1 MLPVFTSAEM
11 RALDARAIRELGIPG
26 PRLMEA
32 AGTGAARLIAR
43 RFGPLRGRR
52 VVILCGKGNNGG
64 DGFVVARRL
73 RALGARVDVF
83 LVGRRAEVRGDA
95 ADALRRYSGRV
106 TEVVSEA
113 GLDAVERAVSAA
125 RVVVDALLGTGV
137 DGTVRGLGAS
147 AIARLNHAAGIAGDV
162 PAPGALPVSPRVPV
176 VALDLP
182 SGLSADGGDLT
193 GPTVR
198 ATLTATFAGLKRAL
212 LLEPAASWA
221 GEVVVVP
228 IGLPAGEAERDVTTF
243 LLEGLDARG
252 ALARRPVDA
261 HKGQFGHLLVV
272 AGSRGKTGAAALAAR
287 AALRSGAGLVTV
299 ASPASQQPIIATLGV
314 EHMTHALSETAAGA
328 LAKAALGPIRELASA
343 MDAVALGPGLSLHP
357 EAQALARA
365 LVAELPRPMVVDAD
379 ALSALAGHLE
389 MLSSAPG
396 PRVLTP
402 HPGEMAR
409 MLGTTIAEI
418 QSDRI
423 EITRAFAVKHRVWL
437 VLKGARSVIAAPDGR
452 VWINPTGNPGMAKG
466 GSGDVLTGMAG
477 AFLARGLTPAAALQ
491 AAVYFHGLAGDLG
504 RVERGEEGLLAS
516 DIVEAIPRALAP
528 AP

>member
-1 MLPVFTSAEM
+1 VLPVFTAAEM
-11 RALDARAIRELGIPG
+11 RALDARAIRELNIPG
-26 PRLMEA
+26 ARLMEA

-73 RALGARVDVF
+73 RAVGARVDVF
-83 LVGRRAEVRGDA
+83 LLGRRREVRGDA
-95 ADALRRYSGRV
+95 ADALRRYAGRV
-106 TEVVSEA
+106 AEITAEA
-113 GLDAVERAVSAA
+113 ELDAVERAVGGAH
-125 RVVVDALLGTGV
+125 VVVDALLGTGV
-137 DGTVRGLGAS
+137 DGMARGLGAS
-147 AIARLNHAAGIAGDV
+147 AIERLNHLTGAGEDR
-162 PAPGALPVSPRVPV
+162 PPHPPV

-182 SGLSADGGDLT
+182 SGLSADHGIPT

-198 ATLTATFAGLKRAL
+198 ATLTATFGGYKRAL

-221 GEVVVVP
+221 GEVVVIP
-228 IGLPAGEAERDVTTF
+228 LGLPAGETERDVATF
-243 LLEGLDARG
+243 LLEDGDARG
-252 ALARRPVDA
+252 ALARRPADA
-261 HKGQFGHLLVV
+261 HKGQYGHLLVV

-299 ASPASQQPIIATLGV
+299 ATPASQQPIIATLGV
-314 EHMTHALSETAAGA
+314 EHMTHALPETAAGA
-328 LAKAALGPIRELASA
+328 LAKAALGPIRELTAG

-365 LVAELPRPMVVDAD
+365 LVADLPRPMVVDAD
-379 ALSALAGHLE
+379 ALSALAGHLDI
-389 MLSSAPG
+389 LAGAPG

-409 MLGTTIAEI
+409 MLGVTVAEI

-423 EITRAFAVKHRVWL
+423 EGTRAFAVKHRVWL
-437 VLKGARSVIAAPDGR
+437 VLKGARSVVAAPDGR
-452 VWINPTGNPGMAKG
+452 VWLNPTGNPGMAKG

-477 AFLARGLTPAAALQ
+477 AFLARGLTPTAALQ

-504 RVERGEEGLLAS
+504 RAERGEEGLLAS
-516 DIVEAIPRALAP
+516 DIVEAIPRALSP
-528 AP
+528 ASR

>member
-1 MLPVFTSAEM
+1 M

-43 RFGPLRGRR
+43 RYGPLRGRR
-52 VVILCGKGNNGG
+52 IVILCGKGNNGG

-73 RALGARVDVF
+73 RAVGARLDVF
-83 LVGRRAEVRGDA
+83 LLGRLGEVRGDA
-95 ADALRRYSGRV
+95 ADALRRYPGRV
-106 TEVVSEA
+106 KEITAPA
-113 GLDAVERAVSAA
+113 GLDAVGRAVGAA
-125 RVVVDALLGTGV
+125 HVVVDALLGTGV
-137 DGTVRGLGAS
+137 DGMARGLSAAAIECLNRVTGVGA
-147 AIARLNHAAGIAGDV
+147 D
-162 PAPGALPVSPRVPV
+162 APVDRPPRPPV

-182 SGLSADGGDLT
+182 SGLSADHGIPT

-212 LLEPAASWA
+212 LLEPAAAWA

-228 IGLPAGEAERDVTTF
+228 IGLPEGEAERDASTF
-243 LLEGLDARG
+243 LMEDADARG
-252 ALARRPVDA
+252 ALARRPTDA
-261 HKGQFGHLLVV
+261 HKGQYGHLLVV

-299 ASPASQQPIIATLGV
+299 ATPASQQPIIATLGL
-314 EHMTHALSETAAGA
+314 EHMTHALPETAAGA
-328 LAKAALGPIRELASA
+328 LAKAAVGPIRELMAT

-365 LVAELPRPMVVDAD
+365 LVADLPRPMVVDAD
-379 ALSALAGHLE
+379 ALSALAGHLDI
-389 MLSSAPG
+389 LAGAPG

-409 MLGTTIAEI
+409 MRGVTVAEI

-423 EITRAFAVKHRVWL
+423 EGTRAFAVKHRVWL
-437 VLKGARSVIAAPDGR
+437 VLKGARSVVAAPDGR
-452 VWINPTGNPGMAKG
+452 VWINPSGNPGMAKG

-504 RVERGEEGLLAS
+504 RVQHGEEGLLAS
-516 DIVEAIPRALAP
+516 DIVEAIPRALTP
-528 AP
+528 ASG

>member
-1 MLPVFTSAEM
+1 MLPVFTAAEM
-11 RALDARAIRELGIPG
+11 RALDARAIRELGISG

-43 RFGPLRGRR
+43 RFGPLRGRK

-73 RALGARVDVF
+73 RTVGARVEVF
-83 LVGRRAEVRGDA
+83 LLARRGEVRGDA
-95 ADALRRYSGRV
+95 AQALRRYAGRV
-106 TEVVSEA
+106 EEITAEA
-113 GLDAVERAVSAA
+113 GLDALERAVSAA
-125 RVVVDALLGTGV
+125 HLVVDALLGTGV
-137 DGTVRGLGAS
+137 SGSARGLTAA
-147 AIARLNHAAGIAGDV
+147 AIAHFNRAAGADAGDDR
-162 PAPGALPVSPRVPV
+162 PPRIPV

-182 SGLSADGGDLT
+182 SGLSADHSVPT

-198 ATLTATFAGLKRAL
+198 ATLTATFGGHKRAL
-212 LLEPAASWA
+212 LLEPAASQA
-221 GEVVVVP
+221 GEVVVIP
-228 IGLPAGEAERDVTTF
+228 LGLPEGETERELTTF
-243 LLEGLDARG
+243 LLEDPDARG
-252 ALARRPVDA
+252 ALARRPADA
-261 HKGQFGHLLVV
+261 HKGQYGHLLVV

-299 ASPASQQPIIATLGV
+299 ATPASQQPIIATLGV
-314 EHMTHALSETAAGA
+314 EHMTHPLPETAAGA
-328 LAKAALGPIRELASA
+328 VAKAALGPILELATS

-365 LVAELPRPMVVDAD
+365 LVADLPRPMVVDAD
-379 ALSALAGHLE
+379 ALSALAGHLDI
-389 MLSSAPG
+389 LAGAPG

-409 MLGTTIAEI
+409 MLGMTVTEI
-418 QSDRI
+418 QADRLDG
-423 EITRAFAVKHRVWL
+423 TRAFAIKHRVWL
-437 VLKGARSVIAAPDGR
+437 VLKGARSVVAAPDGQ

-504 RVERGEEGLLAS
+504 RAERGEEGLLAS
-516 DIVEAIPRALAP
+516 DIVEAIPRALSP
-528 AP
+528 APG

>member
-1 MLPVFTSAEM
+1 VLPVFTAAEM
-11 RALDARAIRELGIPG
+11 RALDARAIGELGIPG
-26 PRLMEA
+26 TQLMEA

-73 RALGARVDVF
+73 RAGGARVEVF
-83 LVGRRAEVRGDA
+83 LLGQRRDVRGDA
-95 ADALRRYSGRV
+95 AEALRRYAGRV
-106 TEVVSEA
+106 GEITAEA
-113 GLDAVERAVSAA
+113 GLDALERAVGGAH
-125 RVVVDALLGTGV
+125 VVVDALLGTGV
-137 DGTVRGLGAS
+137 DGTARGLGAS
-147 AIARLNHAAGIAGDV
+147 AIERLNHVTAMGEDR
-162 PAPGALPVSPRVPV
+162 PPQPPV

-182 SGLSADGGDLT
+182 SGLSADRGAPT

-198 ATLTATFAGLKRAL
+198 ATLTATFGGHKRAL
-212 LLEPAASWA
+212 LLEPAAGWA
-221 GEVVVVP
+221 GQVVVIP
-228 IGLPAGEAERDVTTF
+228 LGLPDGETERDVTTF
-243 LLEGLDARG
+243 LLEDGDARS
-252 ALARRPVDA
+252 ALTPRPADA
-261 HKGQFGHLLVV
+261 HKGQYGHLLVV

-299 ASPASQQPIIATLGV
+299 ATPASQQPIIATLGV
-314 EHMTHALSETAAGA
+314 EHMTHALPETAAGA
-328 LAKAALGPIRELASA
+328 LAKAALGPIRELTAT
-343 MDAVALGPGLSLHP
+343 MDAVALGPGLSLLP

-365 LVAELPRPMVVDAD
+365 LVADLPRPMVVDAD
-379 ALSALAGHLE
+379 ALSALAGHLDI
-389 MLSSAPG
+389 LAGAPG

-409 MLGTTIAEI
+409 MLGVTVAEI
-418 QSDRI
+418 QADRL
-423 EITRAFAVKHRVWL
+423 EATRAFAVEHRVWL
-437 VLKGARSVIAAPDGR
+437 VLKGARSVVAAPDGQ

-504 RVERGEEGLLAS
+504 RAERGEEGLLAS
-516 DIVEAIPRALAP
+516 DIVEAIPRALSP
-528 AP
+528 ASR

>member
-1 MLPVFTSAEM
+1 MLPVFTAAEM
-11 RALDARAIRELGIPG
+11 RALDARAIRELDIPG
-26 PRLMEA
+26 ARLMEA

-73 RALGARVDVF
+73 RAVGARVDVF
-83 LVGRRAEVRGDA
+83 LLGRRGEVRGDA
-95 ADALRRYSGRV
+95 ADALRRYAGRV
-106 TEVVSEA
+106 AEITAEA
-113 GLDAVERAVSAA
+113 ELDAVERAVGGAH
-125 RVVVDALLGTGV
+125 VVVDALLGTGV
-137 DGTVRGLGAS
+137 DGMARGLGAS
-147 AIARLNHAAGIAGDV
+147 AIERLNHLTGAGEDRPPH
-162 PAPGALPVSPRVPV
+162 PAV

-182 SGLSADGGDLT
+182 SGLSADHGIPT

-198 ATLTATFAGLKRAL
+198 ATLTATFGGYKRAL
-212 LLEPAASWA
+212 LLEPAAGWA
-221 GEVVVVP
+221 GEVVVIP
-228 IGLPAGEAERDVTTF
+228 IGLPAGETERDVATF
-243 LLEGLDARG
+243 LLEDRDARG
-252 ALARRPVDA
+252 ALARRPADA
-261 HKGQFGHLLVV
+261 HKGQYGHLLVV

-299 ASPASQQPIIATLGV
+299 ATPASQQPIIATLGV
-314 EHMTHALSETAAGA
+314 EHMTHALPETAAGA
-328 LAKAALGPIRELASA
+328 LAKAALGPIRELTAG

-365 LVAELPRPMVVDAD
+365 LVADLPRPMVVDAD
-379 ALSALAGHLE
+379 ALSALAGHLDI
-389 MLSSAPG
+389 LSGAPG

-409 MLGTTIAEI
+409 MLGVTVAEI

-423 EITRAFAVKHRVWL
+423 EGTRAFAVKHRVWL
-437 VLKGARSVIAAPDGR
+437 VLKGARSVVAAPDGR

-477 AFLARGLTPAAALQ
+477 AFLARGLTPTAALQ

-504 RVERGEEGLLAS
+504 RAERGEEGLLAS
-516 DIVEAIPRALAP
+516 DIVEAIPRALSP
-528 AP
+528 ASK